1 MLKFVGLF
9 GSFFRKK
16 YIKQIYKNN
25 FRNYSFRSEAIV
37 NGSNEKGFPDTRKAF
52 FDFTLSTID

>member
-9 GSFFRKK
+9 GSFLRKK

-25 FRNYSFRSEAIV
+25 FRNYSFYGEAIV
-37 NGSNEKGFPDTRKAF
+37 NGSNKKGFPDARKAF
-52 FDFTLSTID
+52 LVFTLSIID